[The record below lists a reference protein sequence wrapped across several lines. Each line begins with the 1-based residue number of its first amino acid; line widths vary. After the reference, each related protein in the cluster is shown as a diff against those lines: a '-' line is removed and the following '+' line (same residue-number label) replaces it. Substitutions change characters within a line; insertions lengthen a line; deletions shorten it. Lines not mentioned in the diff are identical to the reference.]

1 MHITFLGHATV
12 AIELD
17 GVRIVTDP
25 ILRMRVAHL
34 RRHPVLATAALE
46 DLDAVLLSHA
56 HGDHLDPPS
65 IRKLPGQPLVIAP
78 AGLGGLLA
86 RRRVAP
92 VSEIEVGATIRVGAL
107 AITAFEADHD
117 GRRTPVA
124 TTRAA
129 ALGYLIRGSQS
140 VYFAGDTG
148 LHDDMARAR
157 CRGDRR
163 RAGSGGRLGPD
174 ARSRSHGPPPSRRRA
189 DASPTEGG
197 DPDPLG
203 HARPDRDPNRPRRL
217 RRASS
222 WLRPPS
228 WPRTFAAW
236 CSSPARSQFFSSLR
250 CRLLSSCLQISAH
263 TEPTKMVGMN
273 VSTR

>member
-148 LHDDMARAR
+148 LHDDMAALAAEAI
-157 CRGDRR
+157 DVALVPV
-163 RAGSGGRLGPD
+163 AGWGPTLGPG
-174 ARSRSHGPPPSRRRA
+174 HM
-189 DASPTEGG
+189 
-197 DPDPLG
+197 DPRQAAVALT
-203 HARPDRDPNRPRRL
+203 L
-217 RRASS
+217 
-222 WLRPPS
+222 LRPKVAIPIHWGTLAPIGS
-228 WPRTFAAW
+228 KPPTSA
-236 CSSPARSQFFSSLR
+236 PAREFVAAAAELAPEVR
-250 CRLLSSCLQISAH
+250 CLVL
-263 TEPTKMVGMN
+263 EPGEESVL
-273 VSTR
+273 